1 MTEINF
7 RLTEK
12 EAKLAHKFM
21 KEKELDYVGA
31 IGGQFTFT
39 FTRTSIGQIITII
52 DNASKEELTLT
63 DFDEW

>member
-1 MTEINF
+1 MTEVNF

-12 EAKLAHKFM
+12 ESKLAQKFM
-21 KEKELDYVGA
+21 EEKQVEYCGA

-39 FTRTSIGQIITII
+39 FTRTSIVQVATVI
-52 DNASKEELTLT
+52 DNVSKEELTLT

>member
-1 MTEINF
+1 MTEIIF

-12 EAKLAHKFM
+12 ETKLAQKFM
-21 KEKELDYVGA
+21 EEKQLEYAGA

-39 FTRTSIGQIITII
+39 FTITSIGQIVTVI
-52 DNASKEELTLT
+52 DSASNEELTLT